1 MYKSK
6 AVNSGSA
13 AGQATI
19 AGDLWNGV
27 HIIGTPI
34 AAADIDSVGYSKEYA
49 YAATLADRFEFGKA
63 SLYAALQYRDT
74 ETESA
79 SAPKSAKIPLIL
91 PLLSLISL
99 SKIYQY
105 MPATPN
111 PIPNR

>member
-6 AVNSGSA
+6 AANSGSA

-19 AGDLWNGV
+19 GGDLWNGV

-63 SLYAALQYRDT
+63 SLYAALQYRDKLKVLP
-74 ETESA
+74 
-79 SAPKSAKIPLIL
+79 APKSAKIPLIL